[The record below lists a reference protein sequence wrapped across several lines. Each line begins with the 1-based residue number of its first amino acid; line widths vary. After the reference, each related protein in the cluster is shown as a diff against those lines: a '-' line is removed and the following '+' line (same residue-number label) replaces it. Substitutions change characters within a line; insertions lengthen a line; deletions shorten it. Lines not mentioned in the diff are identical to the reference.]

1 MMEASA
7 PLEPMNKQPQ
17 MFSSITLNVNKVS
30 MSFIT
35 NIQTPCEMTKGR
47 SQQQQSRDVMLSFRI
62 RVHLY
67 GNPTVLR
74 RFHKT

>member
-1 MMEASA
+1 MTEASA
-7 PLEPMNKQPQ
+7 PLEPMNKQTQ
-17 MFSSITLNVNKVS
+17 MFSSITFNVNKVS

-47 SQQQQSRDVMLSFRI
+47 GQQQESRDGMSSFSI

-74 RFHKT
+74 RFHKP